1 MLINRVIYFLKRLR
15 QRYNFISKFNK
26 QGYLDPKSKLAING
40 QFVYGRNITINGEG
54 IDNSIRSQIVILP
67 GAKLEIGDDTGMS
80 QVSITCKQFI
90 HIGSHVTIG
99 AGTLIFDT
107 NFHNTD
113 WKVRR
118 NHAEDLRTAKNASV
132 FIGDDVFIG
141 TRCIICKGVSIGDR
155 TIIAA
160 GSVVVKD
167 IPSDCIAGGNPCK
180 IIRHNP
186 KDE

>member
-1 MLINRVIYFLKRLR
+1 MNIIDRIRRRILHTQQRLKLFRE
-15 QRYNFISKFNK
+15 FKSKGGNIGK
-26 QGYLDPKSKLAING
+26 KTKLAILG
-40 QFVYGRNITINGEG
+40 TMAVGRNVRIQDDG
-54 IDNSIRSQIVILP
+54 IDNVSRSQIVILS

-80 QVSITCKQFI
+80 QVSITCKHFI

-118 NHAEDLRTAKNASV
+118 NHVEDLRTAKNASV

-180 IIRHNP
+180 VIKNF
-186 KDE
+186 